1 MLPLG
6 HLDLFLGADC
16 FEWKNGVENPRLAMD
31 CSELKNNLKKA
42 EAHSLGIVGLVKKAK
57 KKKGTLVNHSQKK
70 ILGYAWRKM
79 WDQIKVKV
87 VGWLVL
93 HWNNYPLRVLEVFV

>member
-1 MLPLG
+1 M
-6 HLDLFLGADC
+6 DC
-16 FEWKNGVENPRLAMD
+16 F
-31 CSELKNNLKKA
+31 ELKNNLKKA

-93 HWNNYPLRVLEVFV
+93 HWTNYPLRVLKVFVWVGSCLSPNQFVRRWALVLLRVTWV